1 MDKTTKGNDGNT
13 SGEFVSFYIGDALC
27 GISILRAQEIIKFPN
42 LITQAPLAPE
52 YVFGLLNLRGQLI
65 TVIDIGKKLGLSPV
79 KPGKDS
85 RNIIVNSQEEHIG
98 LLVDSVG
105 DFLQVEPGE
114 IASAPSN
121 LGSLQGKFFKGV
133 YKTDNRLIGIL
144 DVDEILKYH

>member
-1 MDKTTKGNDGNT
+1 M
-13 SGEFVSFYIGDALC
+13 
-27 GISILRAQEIIKFPN
+27 
-42 LITQAPLAPE
+42 
-52 YVFGLLNLRGQLI
+52 
-65 TVIDIGKKLGLSPV
+65 

-105 DFLQVEPGE
+105 DFLQVEPGKIE
-114 IASAPSN
+114 PAPSN
-121 LGSLQGKFFKGV
+121 LGILQGKFFKGV